1 MTPFARATATATTA
15 RTKRRSRKQLAV
27 ADAIGAEHPSVHLS
41 RSWRRSPAAFYDTL
55 SRSENLCALS
65 ACDVEHSAL
74 GTGEAGLPRRGDEFS
89 NADRSAGPRAT

>member
-1 MTPFARATATATTA
+1 MGDGDSNDGQDEKTLSRAT
-15 RTKRRSRKQLAV
+15 AV

-74 GTGEAGLPRRGDEFS
+74 GTGEAGVPRRGDEFS
-89 NADRSAGPRAT
+89 SAHRSAGPRAT